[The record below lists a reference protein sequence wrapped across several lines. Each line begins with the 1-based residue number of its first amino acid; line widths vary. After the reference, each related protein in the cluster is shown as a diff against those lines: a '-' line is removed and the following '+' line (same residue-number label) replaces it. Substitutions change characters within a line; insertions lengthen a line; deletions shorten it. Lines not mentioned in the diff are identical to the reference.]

1 MCPQLGVGG
10 GRERERFRERDLYRT
25 YESDKE
31 TKGNRVERERVE
43 REDGEEREKGR
54 EDGMR
59 VLEELGGG
67 EAD

>member
-1 MCPQLGVGG
+1 M
-10 GRERERFRERDLYRT
+10 
-25 YESDKE
+25 
-31 TKGNRVERERVE
+31 ERERVE

-67 EAD
+67 G